1 MLSVPLFTAEALLR
15 NYGQLFPRLSNS
27 LLICYNERQ
36 QSHFFFHRM
45 LVHVHVKNL
54 RYI

>member
-27 LLICYNERQ
+27 LLIFFNER
-36 QSHFFFHRM
+36 HKVIFFFHRM

-54 RYI
+54 